1 MRFPNIKILNTEPSR
16 FSKKELIK
24 LRNIATIFDYES
36 DREYLI
42 NNIKKFDCMLIGLR
56 NKIDKNI
63 LKYATNLKFI
73 VTPTTGLNH
82 IDLEDTSD
90 KNIDII
96 SLYGEEFFLKTLTA
110 TAELTWGIILCLI
123 RKINS
128 AHLSVLKNQ
137 WDRDKFKGKEL
148 NGLTLGII
156 GYGRLG
162 SMVAK
167 YGEAFNMKVIIH
179 DINPEIKS
187 NFKKVDLNTL
197 LSSSDVISLHI
208 PLNES
213 NYNFLNKELLY
224 KLKKDSIFINTSRGE
239 IIDEISLLNLLLSG
253 RISGIG
259 LDVLK
264 DEFSSKKDWL
274 KENEF
279 RKYSEKGHNIVLTPH
294 IGGLTKQSAEKANNF
309 IIEKLEKYL
318 VSKYK

>member
-1 MRFPNIKILNTEPSR
+1 MRFPHIKILNTEPSR
-16 FSKKELIK
+16 FNKKALLN
-24 LRNIATIFDYES
+24 LRNIANIYEYES

-42 NNIKKFDCMLIGLR
+42 KNIKKFDGILIGLR
-56 NKIDKNI
+56 NKIDKDI
-63 LKYATNLKFI
+63 LKHSTNLKFI

-82 IDLEDTSD
+82 IDLEFASD

-96 SLYGEEFFLKTLTA
+96 SLYGEQIFLRTLTA
-110 TAELTWGIILCLI
+110 TAELTWGIILCLM
-123 RKINS
+123 RKINI
-128 AHLSVLKNQ
+128 AHVSVLKNK
-137 WDRDKFKGKEL
+137 WDRDKFKGREL

-167 YGEAFNMKVIIH
+167 YGEAFNMNVIFY

-187 NFKKVDLNTL
+187 NFEKVDLNTL

-208 PLNES
+208 PLNKS
-213 NYNFLNKELLY
+213 NYNFLNKELLC

-239 IIDEISLLNLLLSG
+239 IIDEISLLNLLISG

-259 LDVLK
+259 LDVLT

-274 KENEF
+274 KENEL

-294 IGGLTKQSAEKANNF
+294 IGGLTNQSAEKANSF